1 MWFTLFVAILL
12 ATEAVGVADPA
23 FSIVMNVTGWSPMFA
38 NVTGPVYN
46 DNSPSRFY
54 CYAII
59 SPEPWWWNPK
69 ALPTADAQKP
79 EYRPDQ
85 TLLMLPLDPAAEY
98 RLVIG
103 ALGRTRTYSVSGIT
117 TYAYVK

>member
-1 MWFTLFVAILL
+1 MWFTLFLTILL

-46 DNSPSRFY
+46 DNSPSRVY

-59 SPEPWWWNPK
+59 SPEPWCGIRRRCP
-69 ALPTADAQKP
+69 
-79 EYRPDQ
+79 RPMLKSPSIDQ
-85 TLLMLPLDPAAEY
+85 TRPFSCFRSILQPSIGLSSVPWAVPELTLSAVS
-98 RLVIG
+98 RL
-103 ALGRTRTYSVSGIT
+103 THT
-117 TYAYVK
+117 